1 LLDNFKTTQALLK
14 HFYLTQLIVSDDVD
28 NKDLGVK
35 LALLLYRFDSNTKLS
50 DISSDP
56 SAIDILQKHN
66 ARETWQKLSVKRL
79 DNFKDDL
86 PKVQSP
92 TGKQNNMELATSR
105 LSSLNTNN
113 YGLTGNLGRK
123 NSNSGL

>member
-1 LLDNFKTTQALLK
+1 LDNFKTTQALLK
-14 HFYLTQLIVSDDVD
+14 HFYLTQLIVSDNVD
-28 NKDLGVK
+28 YKDLGVK

-50 DISSDP
+50 DISNDP

-79 DNFKDDL
+79 DNFRDDL
-86 PKVQSP
+86 PKVQGRQSP
-92 TGKQNNMELATSR
+92 TGKQSNLDLVSGR

-113 YGLTGNLGRK
+113 YGLTGAL
-123 NSNSGL
+123 